1 MTLQDTRLRRLI
13 QKELVKRSVDTALLN
28 VFVTNGVVTLQGE
41 LRNQRGYT
49 ADLKQEMDIILD
61 IVRGMRGVRDIV
73 NWIKVQ
79 TF

>member
-13 QKELVKRSVDTALLN
+13 QKELVKRSVDTALIN

-41 LRNQRGYT
+41 LRNQRGY
-49 ADLKQEMDIILD
+49 AVDLRQEIEIILD
-61 IVRGMRGVRDIV
+61 VVRGMRGVRDIV
-73 NWIKVQ
+73 NWTKVQ

>member
-13 QKELVKRSVDTALLN
+13 QKELVKRSVDTVLIN

-41 LRNQRGYT
+41 LRNQRGLT
-49 ADLKQEMDIILD
+49 VDLKQEMDIILD

-73 NWIKVQ
+73 NWTKVQ

>member
-13 QKELVKRSVDTALLN
+13 QKELVKRSVDTALIN

-41 LRNQRGYT
+41 LHNQRGYT
-49 ADLKQEMDIILD
+49 VELKQEMDIILN

-79 TF
+79 AF